1 MRRWI
6 GSVWEANCA
15 GAKRAPEIGK
25 KALKSAS
32 KPQLIARAGEVVNL
46 PGAALAMLMQAVLET
61 GAHFRFQA
69 KGLSMMPF
77 IRDQDVVTV
86 APLEARA
93 HVGDVIAFL
102 HPQNQKPILH
112 RVVERDAHGYW
123 TQGDNSAVPDGWI
136 PATAVLGVVI
146 AVERGG
152 RRVRLGL
159 GPERRLIAWLSP
171 HRRVWRRLYALLRG
185 WR

>member
-1 MRRWI
+1 M
-6 GSVWEANCA
+6 
-15 GAKRAPEIGK
+15 
-25 KALKSAS
+25 KSPPT
-32 KPQLIARAGEVVNL
+32 PQLSAAAGEL
-46 PGAALAMLMQAVLET
+46 HLLSGTALAVLMQAVLET

-69 KGLSMMPF
+69 KGLSMLPF
-77 IRDQDVVTV
+77 IHDGDTLTV
-86 APLEARA
+86 APLQGRA
-93 HVGDVIAFL
+93 GVGDVIAFL
-102 HPQNQKPILH
+102 HPASQKPILH

-123 TQGDNSAVPDGWI
+123 TQGDNSAASDGWI

-146 AVERGG
+146 RVERQG

-171 HRRVWRRLYALLRG
+171 HRRLWRRLYALWRG